1 MLCTHMVAL
10 WTVTQSQCAE
20 WITLKMTLALFT
32 NVAVTGIKDK
42 CMSRLQQQRLLASS
56 VSSPYFRLNITVFFN
71 EQFSLAVT
79 LYFEDSDFDL
89 LPGKWRYWP
98 TLIMT
103 YPQHYFL
110 IRGRIFISATT
121 LNTLPFPRNIPPI
134 YLIHFLLIPWNVTL
148 SVITYR

>member
-1 MLCTHMVAL
+1 
-10 WTVTQSQCAE
+10 
-20 WITLKMTLALFT
+20 MTLALFT

-89 LPGKWRYWP
+89 LPGK
-98 TLIMT
+98 
-103 YPQHYFL
+103 
-110 IRGRIFISATT
+110 
-121 LNTLPFPRNIPPI
+121 
-134 YLIHFLLIPWNVTL
+134 
-148 SVITYR
+148 